1 MRTALAWAC
10 GIVAAL
16 TSGFLY
22 SWLTG
27 AAGVPMFEGDQ
38 RLVGATYHAELLLA
52 VVVGCWAG
60 LAAFNGQWGGPL
72 TAIGRV
78 SLVAWL
84 AAAVVL
90 AALAVP
96 FDIAFLRRAEV
107 WAQVAHVGF
116 VLAAVTGVGI
126 TCYCWWKRHEAPS

>member
-16 TSGFLY
+16 ASGFLY

-38 RLVGATYHAELLLA
+38 RLVGATYHAELLPA

-96 FDIAFLRRAEV
+96 FPCGQRMCFDAPTGGGCFSCMLICV
-107 WAQVAHVGF
+107 GVAGGKRIHRP
-116 VLAAVTGVGI
+116 AAT
-126 TCYCWWKRHEAPS
+126 R